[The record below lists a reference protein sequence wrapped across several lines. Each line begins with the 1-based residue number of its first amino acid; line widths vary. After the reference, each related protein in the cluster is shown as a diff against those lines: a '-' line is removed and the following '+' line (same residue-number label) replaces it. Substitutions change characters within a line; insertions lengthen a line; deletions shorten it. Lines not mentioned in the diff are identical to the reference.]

1 MTHTD
6 TDHPEAVEANIYTAY
21 AEALA
26 FLGNSLL
33 SPMSQTLDVGLR
45 AEFWRAFPDFCDKEV
60 RRALDNLAHYA
71 QAFNPD
77 DLSTNAQTFGMQG
90 LSHAQGASG
99 VEGLPRA
106 QASMRDAQFFLEDTV
121 VGIDPVTAVSVEF
134 THLFVGPPSPAAAPW
149 ETFYRDKEVTSGFGH
164 PTLEMRKALR
174 EVGLQVS
181 NKNNQ
186 YDDHI
191 GIELLY
197 ISTLCSSAASSLE
210 ESSNPTTGKESDV
223 DKGCVG
229 GITTSGIKFIQIH
242 PLSWIEKFHEA
253 IRKEAK
259 GGYYDNLV
267 SLTQALLYSLVTYAR
282 Q

>member
-1 MTHTD
+1 M
-6 TDHPEAVEANIYTAY
+6 P
-21 AEALA
+21 EALA

-106 QASMRDAQFFLEDTV
+106 QASMRDAQYFLEDTV

>member
-1 MTHTD
+1 MIHAD
-6 TDHPEAVEANIYTAY
+6 TDHSETVKANIYAAY
-21 AEALA
+21 AEAFA
-26 FLGNSLL
+26 FLGNSFL

-45 AEFWRAFPDFCDKEV
+45 AEFWMAFPDFCDKEV
-60 RRALDNLAHYA
+60 RCALDNLAHYA
-71 QAFNPD
+71 QALNPD
-77 DLSTNAQTFGMQG
+77 GLSINVQGSDMQG
-90 LSHAQGASG
+90 LLNAQGASG
-99 VEGLPRA
+99 AEGLPRA

-149 ETFYRDKEVTSGFGH
+149 ETFYRDKEVTSGFGNA
-164 PTLEMRKALR
+164 TLEMRKALR
-174 EVGLQVS
+174 ELGLQVL

-197 ISTLCSSAASSLE
+197 ISALCSSVVSSLE
-210 ESSNPTTGKESDV
+210 ESSNLATGKESDA
-223 DKGCVG
+223 DKGCAE
-229 GITTSGIKFIQIH
+229 GITASDIEFIQIH
-242 PLSWIEKFHEA
+242 PLSWIGKFHEA
-253 IRKEAK
+253 IRKEAE

-267 SLTQALLYSLVTYAR
+267 RLTQALLYSLVTYAR

>member
-90 LSHAQGASG
+90 LSHAQGTSG

-149 ETFYRDKEVTSGFGH
+149 ETFYRDKEVTSGFGNA
-164 PTLEMRKALR
+164 TLEMRKALR
-174 EVGLQVS
+174 ELGLQVL

-186 YDDHI
+186 YDDHV

-197 ISTLCSSAASSLE
+197 ISALCSSVVSSLE
-210 ESSNPTTGKESDV
+210 ESSNLATGKESDA
-223 DKGCVG
+223 DKGCAE
-229 GITTSGIKFIQIH
+229 GITASDIEFIQIH
-242 PLSWIEKFHEA
+242 PLSWIGKFHEA
-253 IRKEAK
+253 IRKEAE

-267 SLTQALLYSLVTYAR
+267 RLTQALLYSLVTYAR